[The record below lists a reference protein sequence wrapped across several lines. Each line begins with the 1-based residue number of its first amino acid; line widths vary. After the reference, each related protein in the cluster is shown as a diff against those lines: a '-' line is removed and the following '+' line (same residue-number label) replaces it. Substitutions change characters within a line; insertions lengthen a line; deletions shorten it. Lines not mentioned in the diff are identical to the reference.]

1 MFHDYGLG
9 HIYSGRQSHHT
20 RLCLIHRLYSCLFEI
35 AVVSTEYGFLIAE
48 IDSEWQILPKVY
60 HDEYHN
66 ESLDDIYY
74 RFNIEIPED
83 YHGHSLSVSDVIVLH
98 TTAGIAAYYVD
109 SFGFKELPDFFDNYL
124 KSAEE
129 MLEDNYGMIDGIINN
144 GSKAE
149 KTSLLDKLQ
158 EKKELL
164 SAVDQNNPFEQVY
177 MERG

>member
-1 MFHDYGLG
+1 M
-9 HIYSGRQSHHT
+9 
-20 RLCLIHRLYSCLFEI
+20 
-35 AVVSTEYGFLIAE
+35 
-48 IDSEWQILPKVY
+48 
-60 HDEYHN
+60 
-66 ESLDDIYY
+66 
-74 RFNIEIPED
+74 
-83 YHGHSLSVSDVIVLH
+83 
-98 TTAGIAAYYVD
+98 
-109 SFGFKELPDFFDNYL
+109 PDFFDNYL

>member
-1 MFHDYGLG
+1 M
-9 HIYSGRQSHHT
+9 
-20 RLCLIHRLYSCLFEI
+20 
-35 AVVSTEYGFLIAE
+35 
-48 IDSEWQILPKVY
+48 
-60 HDEYHN
+60 
-66 ESLDDIYY
+66 
-74 RFNIEIPED
+74 
-83 YHGHSLSVSDVIVLH
+83 
-98 TTAGIAAYYVD
+98 
-109 SFGFKELPDFFDNYL
+109 PDFFDNYL

-129 MLEDNYGMIDGIINN
+129 MLEDDYGMIDGIINN